1 MLKNMRSNIK
11 SLAPLLWLVILAFVV
26 TIFVDWGGAG
36 RMGGAGRSTIATVGG
51 EKIPV
56 EVYME
61 SLQQRIEAL
70 RQQMPELDQNFIQQ
84 LNLPQQ
90 VLEQIIQQ
98 EVLMQ
103 VARDMGIQA
112 SNQELRQQ
120 IMSLPVFQRDGQFVG
135 FAEYQEILNWNRTS
149 AAQFEQGLERDIVI
163 QKLVNV
169 ITSGVTVSE
178 DELWEN
184 YKKTNE
190 SAKLEYLIV
199 PEDKMELS
207 EEASP
212 EDLQAYFQEHRTD
225 YQIPE
230 KRSGLYV
237 FLKNEDLKAEVV
249 VSEKDISDYYEDNT
263 SQFEDPEAIRVSRI
277 FLTLGEQ
284 EMEMVT
290 AEAAT
295 LRERLEQGEDFGE
308 LAKSRSQDEKADS
321 GGDWGEFEW
330 RRLSQ
335 EEQTVIQDLEQGEL
349 SQVVELTDGASLLK
363 VTEKRPAVQK
373 SLDQVRDQIQ
383 GILLDQGAQQ
393 LAEQRI
399 TQLEKEAKRQKSLE
413 SAAQNIGLTVQDSG
427 FLAEGDPLADIDTSG
442 SLSRAFFGLTEE
454 EISAPVF
461 TYSGSGLVQLQH
473 IEVTRPAEFTEVE
486 GTVKEDFDLER
497 RTQLALAKAGEL
509 KFELAS
515 RSFEQVAERH
525 ELELKTAEEH
535 KREQYL
541 GVIGESPDVDTFA
554 FTSPLNQISDPLR
567 YDNGYILL
575 QVLDRTEV
583 TEEDFTQNIDTERK
597 TLLDQ
602 KKNRV
607 FASFYSKLREE
618 KDVKP
623 NYNLFFQINQ
633 DVLAYFTR

>member
-11 SLAPLLWLVILAFVV
+11 SLAPLLWLVILAFIV

-61 SLQQRIEAL
+61 NLQQRIEAL
-70 RQQMPELDQNFIQQ
+70 QQQMPELDQNFIQQ

-98 EVLMQ
+98 EVLLQ

-112 SNQELRQQ
+112 SKQELRQQ
-120 IMSLPVFQRDGQFVG
+120 IMSLPVFQREGQFVG
-135 FAEYQEILNWNRTS
+135 FEQYQEILNWNRMS
-149 AAQFEQGLERDIVI
+149 ASLFEQGLERDII
-163 QKLVNV
+163 IEKLVSV
-169 ITSGVTVSE
+169 ITSGVTVSK

-190 SAKLEYLIV
+190 SVKLEYLIV
-199 PEDKMELS
+199 PDDKMELS
-207 EEASP
+207 EEPSS
-212 EDLQAYFQEHRTD
+212 EELQTYFQNHRTE

-230 KRSGLYV
+230 KRSGMYV
-237 FLKNEDLKAEVV
+237 FLKNEDLKAEVQIDEADV
-249 VSEKDISDYYEDNT
+249 AGYYEDNA
-263 SQFEDPEAIRVSRI
+263 SQFEDPEAVRVSRI
-277 FLTLGEQ
+277 FLSLGELD
-284 EMEMVT
+284 MEMV
-290 AEAAT
+290 AADASS
-295 LRERLEQGEDFGE
+295 LRERLEQGDDFAE
-308 LAKSRSQDEKADS
+308 LAKRRSQDEKAES

-335 EEQTVIQDLEQGEL
+335 EEQTVIQGLEQGEL

-363 VTEKRPAVQK
+363 VVEKRPAVQK
-373 SLDQVRDQIQ
+373 SLDQVREQIQ
-383 GILLDQGAQQ
+383 GILLDQEAQQ

-413 SAAQNIGLTVQDSG
+413 SAAQKIGLTVQDSG
-427 FLAEGDPLADIDTSG
+427 FLAEGDPLTDIDTSG
-442 SLSRAFFGLTEE
+442 SISRALFTLTEE
-454 EISAPVF
+454 EISTPVF
-461 TYSGSGLVQLQH
+461 TYTGSGLVQLQS
-473 IEVTRPAEFTEVE
+473 IEVTRPADFTEVADE
-486 GTVKEDFDLER
+486 VKEDLDLER
-497 RTQLALAKAGEL
+497 RTQLALEKAAAL
-509 KFELAS
+509 KQELAD
-515 RSFEQVAERH
+515 RSFEHVAERH
-525 ELELKTAEEH
+525 EFELKTAEEH

-541 GVIGESPDVDTFA
+541 GVIGESPEVDTFA
-554 FTSPLNQISDPLR
+554 FVSPFNQISDPLR
-567 YDNGYILL
+567 YSNGYILL

-583 TEEDFTQNIDTERK
+583 TPEDFEQNINTERK
-597 TLLDQ
+597 NLLDQ
-602 KKNRV
+602 KRNKV

-618 KDVKP
+618 KVVKP

-633 DVLAYFTR
+633 DVLAYFNR